1 MADRSSWTPGMHLYY
16 VYYKACGYGESSAE
30 DAGESL
36 RGASSS
42 NTWVKFAELLRTEG
56 FGGSAVQG
64 SSNHALFGTPID
76 TSRPN
81 LERIHALV
89 LAAGQDSG
97 QRDHKPGAYNP
108 QAVTMYALRNRDG
121 TYLTL
126 AGHTTHDPLEA
137 RCFYTQ
143 EEALAV
149 KKPTHQI
156 VEI

>member
-1 MADRSSWTPGMHLYY
+1 MLVH
-16 VYYKACGYGESSAE
+16 
-30 DAGESL
+30 
-36 RGASSS
+36 
-42 NTWVKFAELLRTEG
+42 
-56 FGGSAVQG
+56 AVAQ
-64 SSNHALFGTPID
+64 D
-76 TSRPN
+76 TGK
-81 LERIHALV
+81 H
-89 LAAGQDSG
+89 
-97 QRDHKPGAYNP
+97 DHKPGAYNP

-149 KKPTHQI
+149 KKPTQTI